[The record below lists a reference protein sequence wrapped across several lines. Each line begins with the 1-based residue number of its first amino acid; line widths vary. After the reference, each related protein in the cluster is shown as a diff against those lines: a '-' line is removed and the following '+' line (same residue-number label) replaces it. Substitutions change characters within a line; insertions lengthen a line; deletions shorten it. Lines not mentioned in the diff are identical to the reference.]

1 MAIARNGRSS
11 TNVTTNS
18 AMFADPALIAV
29 DNAATESMRAAD
41 ALAALVT
48 LIERSRPRWHSVA
61 ACRDHPDVNF
71 HSRGA
76 KQRSAAFSICGG
88 CPVRDRCLDW
98 AIDIGDFTTD
108 TILAGMDG
116 PARRRIAATRNQI
129 AEAS

>member
-1 MAIARNGRSS
+1 MAIPRNGRSS

-76 KQRSAAFSICGG
+76 PRS
-88 CPVRDRCLDW
+88 
-98 AIDIGDFTTD
+98 
-108 TILAGMDG
+108 
-116 PARRRIAATRNQI
+116 
-129 AEAS
+129 